1 MVNYK
6 VATTTRRYLNLV
18 RRAIEVTVVLLLA
31 FVTTILTICFGW
43 VALLF
48 KSSPSANRVPT
59 NAVAFSTAK
68 ASKEF

>member
-6 VATTTRRYLNLV
+6 VATTTKRYLNLV
-18 RRAIEVTVVLLLA
+18 RRVIEVTVVLFLS
-31 FVTTILTICFGW
+31 FVTTVLTICFGW

-48 KSSPSANRVPT
+48 KSSPSANRVPAT
-59 NAVAFSTAK
+59 TVAFSTAK